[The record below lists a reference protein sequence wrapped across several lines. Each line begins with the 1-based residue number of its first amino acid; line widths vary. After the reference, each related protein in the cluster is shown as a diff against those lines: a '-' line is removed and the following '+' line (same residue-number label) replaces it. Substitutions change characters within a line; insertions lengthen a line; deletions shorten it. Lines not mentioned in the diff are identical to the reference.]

1 MIDED
6 RRIFDLDQTDDV
18 THAARKA
25 LISRHEAYDK
35 SFREDIKYMKE
46 VSDNLVKEQLISMMI
61 HKLYKINE
69 CGRTDERIKILKL
82 EDEIYTNGGNT
93 TKNESDNTLI
103 DILMNKITDKYSLD
117 STRKLVKQS
126 RETNPDGISIAK
138 FLRLLRNE
146 INREDTIN
154 KMIDKINSLIPSVND
169 TEKQIDLL
177 LKKGKQEDANNY
189 REALIKVY
197 NMYVRSINHVKDNW
211 KQFEL
216 SEETNRKIEG
226 LLKSEAMDW
235 ERRLSLLTLPDDD

>member
-1 MIDED
+1 M
-6 RRIFDLDQTDDV
+6 
-18 THAARKA
+18 
-25 LISRHEAYDK
+25 
-35 SFREDIKYMKE
+35 
-46 VSDNLVKEQLISMMI
+46 
-61 HKLYKINE
+61 
-69 CGRTDERIKILKL
+69 